1 MGPKEAEQQLVTEA
15 WGCKAMRMTFGK
27 AKEKH
32 SSEDTI
38 QTQTDKLL
46 QSLAED
52 LKWTLLCS
60 IGPKEKWK
68 KESPN
73 GTLESKWTFYILKPF
88 DFKEY
93 IIIFLLCIFW
103 RVRERLNESFKTA
116 TDDTKASD
124 NTNLNGRKCNSSRLT
139 H

>member
-1 MGPKEAEQQLVTEA
+1 MGPKEAEQQQVVTEA
-15 WGCKAMRMTFGK
+15 WGCKAVRMTFGK

-60 IGPKEKWK
+60 VGPKQNKTR
-68 KESPN
+68 SPN
-73 GTLESKWTFYILKPF
+73 GTLESKRTFYILNPF

-93 IIIFLLCIFW
+93 IIFFYCVF
-103 RVRERLNESFKTA
+103 
-116 TDDTKASD
+116 SD
-124 NTNLNGRKCNSSRLT
+124 VYVSARTNHLK
-139 H
+139 